1 MTAHTHTDVLR
12 RRLHTA
18 KRLRAKY
25 LRKGPRDKQARRNAH
40 DAGDWVRLNRRLLLI
55 EEANARDGKDRGNER

>member
-1 MTAHTHTDVLR
+1 MTTHDHAETLR
-12 RRLHTA
+12 RRLNTA

-25 LRKGPRDKQARRNAH
+25 LRKGPRDKHARRGAH

-55 EEANARDGKDRGNER
+55 EEAMGRAGKP